1 MDENEESDENDSIP
15 ELINT
20 RDDSSFVELYDE
32 IFNEVLENAIL
43 DYMQA
48 INLSNL
54 FISSSET
61 FMNTIMNNNRNYEQV
76 LNESFENQP
85 QMERTDHIV
94 EVETFKYSEIKN
106 EIDEINQKSN
116 KLNDELKNKRN
127 EEIDRLKNNETPKDD
142 VEKELFK
149 HGHPKSKRYTDC
161 KQRSVVKA
169 RKELLDHYYFAHNVR

>member
-1 MDENEESDENDSIP
+1 MDENEESDDIP

-20 RDDSSFVELYDE
+20 RNELRDDTSFVELYDE

-94 EVETFKYSEIKN
+94 ELETFKYSEIKN
-106 EIDEINQKSN
+106 EID
-116 KLNDELKNKRN
+116 D
-127 EEIDRLKNNETPKDD
+127 KD
-142 VEKELFK
+142 
-149 HGHPKSKRYTDC
+149 
-161 KQRSVVKA
+161 
-169 RKELLDHYYFAHNVR
+169 

>member
-1 MDENEESDENDSIP
+1 MDENEIPQESDENDSIP
-15 ELINT
+15 ELIDARNEL
-20 RDDSSFVELYDE
+20 RDDTSFVELYDE

-61 FMNTIMNNNRNYEQV
+61 FMNTIMNNNRSYEHV

-94 EVETFKYSEIKN
+94 EVETFKYSDIKN
-106 EIDEINQKSN
+106 EIDDKDCSICLNEFDDDCEISILTCTHIFHKDCLIEWGKYKQSCPVC
-116 KLNDELKNKRN
+116 R
-127 EEIDRLKNNETPKDD
+127 EEI
-142 VEKELFK
+142 
-149 HGHPKSKRYTDC
+149 
-161 KQRSVVKA
+161 
-169 RKELLDHYYFAHNVR
+169 